1 MAAAAALID
10 PSFDVDK
17 LSYEIFSILE
27 SKFLFGYDEP
37 KLFSSAAASLPE
49 TPTKTPARCA
59 APAGRVRILSIDGGG
74 RAADGILAAVA
85 LSRLEASLRERSGDP
100 GSRIADYF
108 DVAAGSGAGGV
119 LAAMLFA
126 RGPDGRSMFSVEEA
140 LGFLARNL
148 RRGAL
153 SGERRRVLRGIFR
166 RSSPAG
172 MFRRVFGE
180 ATLRDTVGPV
190 LIPCYDLAT
199 GAPFLFSRADAVEG
213 EGFDFRLREVCAA
226 TCAAAGAAVE
236 MRSVDGRARIAAVG
250 AGVAMGNPA
259 AAAITHVLNNKR
271 EFPLAAGVENLLVVS
286 LGCGEAMRVNLSAAA
301 TPTPTAAPP
310 PAAEMLRIAAESA
323 ADMVDQAVAMA
334 FGHSRTSNYI
344 RIQATKPF
352 EASKPT
358 TDAKKAT
365 RAAEEMLAQRNAESV
380 LFRGK
385 KLSERTNAEKLEWCA
400 VELVKEHGRR
410 KTSPIPVVAVKS
422 AGTPRLSSA
431 TVSTVTTSSLASST
445 AATPSPPPS
454 HHRVVDRD

>member
-126 RGPDGRSMFSVEEA
+126 RGPDGARCSRSRGAGVPRAEPAEGRPLRREEA
-140 LGFLARNL
+140 GPPGNFPA
-148 RRGAL
+148 
-153 SGERRRVLRGIFR
+153 IFAGGDV
-166 RSSPAG
+166 PAG
-172 MFRRVFGE
+172 

-250 AGVAMGNPA
+250 PGWRWDPA

-286 LGCGEAMRVNLSAAA
+286 LGCGEAMRSEPLAAA

-323 ADMVDQAVAMA
+323 ADM
-334 FGHSRTSNYI
+334 
-344 RIQATKPF
+344 
-352 EASKPT
+352 
-358 TDAKKAT
+358 
-365 RAAEEMLAQRNAESV
+365 
-380 LFRGK
+380 
-385 KLSERTNAEKLEWCA
+385 
-400 VELVKEHGRR
+400 
-410 KTSPIPVVAVKS
+410 
-422 AGTPRLSSA
+422 
-431 TVSTVTTSSLASST
+431 
-445 AATPSPPPS
+445 
-454 HHRVVDRD
+454 

>member
-153 SGERRRVLRGIFR
+153 SGERRR
-166 RSSPAG
+166 
-172 MFRRVFGE
+172 

-250 AGVAMGNPA
+250 PGWRWGTR

-286 LGCGEAMRVNLSAAA
+286 LGCGEAMRA
-301 TPTPTAAPP
+301 
-310 PAAEMLRIAAESA
+310 
-323 ADMVDQAVAMA
+323 QA
-334 FGHSRTSNYI
+334 
-344 RIQATKPF
+344 
-352 EASKPT
+352 
-358 TDAKKAT
+358 
-365 RAAEEMLAQRNAESV
+365 
-380 LFRGK
+380 
-385 KLSERTNAEKLEWCA
+385 
-400 VELVKEHGRR
+400 
-410 KTSPIPVVAVKS
+410 
-422 AGTPRLSSA
+422 
-431 TVSTVTTSSLASST
+431 
-445 AATPSPPPS
+445 
-454 HHRVVDRD
+454 